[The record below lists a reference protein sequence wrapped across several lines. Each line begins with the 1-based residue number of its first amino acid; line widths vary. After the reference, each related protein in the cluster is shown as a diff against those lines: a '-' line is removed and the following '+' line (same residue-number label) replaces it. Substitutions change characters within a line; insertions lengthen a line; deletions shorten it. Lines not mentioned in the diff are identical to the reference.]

1 MYKRPFRVLIK
12 DRERKRWIRVSL
24 RTDTSNR
31 SIVGV
36 CVPRGRPGTERTP
49 SNRRILSAHMT
60 DSPAVGWPLPTRFP
74 AFSAFLHRDHSS
86 LRFEKVFLL
95 FFLRDSKFNRSFI
108 QKKKKK
114 KWRIFI
120 YKKFFIGNKDV
131 KYEVSI
137 L

>member
-114 KWRIFI
+114 RNGEYLYIKSF
-120 YKKFFIGNKDV
+120 
-131 KYEVSI
+131 